1 MTTSQLTRFSML
13 LALGVILNYMELML
27 IPTAFIAP
35 GVKLGLANAV
45 GLIVLYL
52 FKEKEYLIFGFLRVL
67 LTALFTGFGFGF
79 LIGFSGYVVS
89 SMIVLAVVQ
98 LKTLSIFGLSLVG
111 AVSHGVGQ
119 IIMVTYLYQTPYMVN
134 YLPLLIFTG
143 MIAGLLVAYISRE
156 VLIRLKET
164 V

>member
-13 LALGVILNYMELML
+13 LALGVILNYIEVMF

-35 GVKLGLANAV
+35 GVKLGMANAV

-52 FKEKEYLIFGFLRVL
+52 FKEKEFVIFGLLRVL

-79 LIGFSGYVVS
+79 FIGLSGYLVS
-89 SMIVLAVVQ
+89 TMIVILVVQ
-98 LKTLSIFGLSLVG
+98 TKSLSIFGLSLIG

-119 IIMVTYLYQTPYMVN
+119 IIMVTYLYQTPYMMN
-134 YLPLLIFTG
+134 YLPLLIVTG
-143 MIAGLLVAYISRE
+143 MIAGLVIAYLSKE
-156 VLIRLKET
+156 VLIRLKG
-164 V
+164 VV